1 MRLIVPLLAA
11 LSLASTAAIA
21 PQAWAQAGWTWT
33 LYEDHTALA
42 LANEIPDTDSLA
54 AVLECTP
61 GSGQAKV
68 SIFPSGKRTSPV
80 VGQYKTTDAA
90 FVAFVASGKLSLK
103 TEAGSGEI
111 AMAAPHLPK
120 LARFS
125 QLCGA

>member
-11 LSLASTAAIA
+11 LSLASTAVS
-21 PQAWAQAGWTWT
+21 AQAGWTWT
-33 LYEDHTALA
+33 LYEGRTSLA

-61 GSGQAKV
+61 GSGQARV

-80 VGQYKTTDAA
+80 VGQYKTTDAV

-111 AMAAPHLPK
+111 AMDAPHLPK